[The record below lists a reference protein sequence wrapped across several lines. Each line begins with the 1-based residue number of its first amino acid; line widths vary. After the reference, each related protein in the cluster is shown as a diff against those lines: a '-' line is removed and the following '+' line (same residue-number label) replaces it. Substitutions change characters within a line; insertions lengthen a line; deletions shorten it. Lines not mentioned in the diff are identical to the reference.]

1 VNTDNLFQDATLFK
15 VEKVKPISL
24 SDKFIVPP
32 FSVLDRRNGDWQNR
46 RRRWMQL
53 GIQSEIGRG
62 ENLAFKGQDTLNDIT
77 DDAKQGTSIFDPV
90 ICEVA
95 LRWFSAVG
103 DKVIDPFAGGSVRG
117 VVASHLERHYVGY
130 DLRQEQ
136 VNSNIDQIHLANNN
150 FKPSWHQGDAT
161 TADFGSG
168 FDMVFTC
175 PPYADLEIYS
185 NDPSDLST
193 MTYTDFINAYRKAL
207 ENAVV
212 SLKEDRFI
220 VIVIGDARTKKGDG
234 HYYGLVSD
242 TIQIMKSNL
251 GCELYNDLIIVDPV
265 GTLAVRSER
274 QMRASRK
281 VGRGH
286 QQMLV
291 FVKGNGRKASEHCGE
306 I

>member
-1 VNTDNLFQDATLFK
+1 MTTDNLFEDSTLFE

-24 SDKFIVPP
+24 ADKFIVPP
-32 FSVLDRRNGDWQNR
+32 FSVLDRRSGDWQNR
-46 RRRWMQL
+46 RRRWMLL
-53 GIQSEIGRG
+53 GIKSEIGRG
-62 ENLAFKGQDTLNDIT
+62 ENLAFKGQDTLNGIT

-90 ICEVA
+90 TCEVA
-95 LRWFSAVG
+95 LRWFSAIG

-136 VNSNIDQIHLANNN
+136 VNSNIDQIELANSD
-150 FKPSWHQGDAT
+150 FKPRWHQGDAT
-161 TADFGSG
+161 TADFGFG

-185 NDPSDLST
+185 DDPSDLST
-193 MTYTDFINAYRKAL
+193 MNYADFIDAYQKAL
-207 ENAVV
+207 KNAVA

-234 HYYGLVSD
+234 HYYGLVAD
-242 TIQIMKSNL
+242 TIQIMKANL

-291 FVKGNGRKASEHCGE
+291 FVKGNGRKAAEHCGE